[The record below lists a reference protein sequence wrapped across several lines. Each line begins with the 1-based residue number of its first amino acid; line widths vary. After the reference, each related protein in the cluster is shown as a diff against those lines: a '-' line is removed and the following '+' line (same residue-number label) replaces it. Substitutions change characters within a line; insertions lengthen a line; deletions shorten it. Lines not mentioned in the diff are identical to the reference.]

1 MVLSKK
7 FKICA
12 ALYLGLNVAVC
23 LDDVHAYREAALSG
37 DHTPAAHSYMM
48 QIPHKILQ
56 NEMLDNSPLGSL
68 VAMTGI
74 STVLLALPGFYTGE
88 FIGKTAYKP
97 AP

>member
-12 ALYLGLNVAVC
+12 ALYLGLNLAVC

-37 DHTPAAHSYMM
+37 DHTPSNHSYTT
-48 QIPHKILQ
+48 QIPHMILR
-56 NEMLDNSPLGSL
+56 NEAIDNSPLGSL
-68 VAMTGI
+68 VAVTGI
-74 STVLLALPGFYTGE
+74 STVLLALPGLYTGE

-97 AP
+97 Q